1 MDSRCEQCR
10 KYVRES
16 PPFSLVRITEGE
28 MKSYYTFL
36 RKCAELEE
44 MAQTGMLKSLLPS
57 QISSPRS
64 KFSGNKILKQVFCFV
79 FLYVEKERVGRI
91 RYCLNVKERDVE

>member
-1 MDSRCEQCR
+1 YRVGLTLPWGSSMDSRCEQCR

-16 PPFSLVRITEGE
+16 RPFSLVRITEGE

-44 MAQTGMLKSLLPS
+44 MLFIPKLNSSLTELVS
-57 QISSPRS
+57 
-64 KFSGNKILKQVFCFV
+64 
-79 FLYVEKERVGRI
+79 E
-91 RYCLNVKERDVE
+91 